1 MKLLQLRL
9 LTSYSVFMNSKLY
22 DRIPFLILTYI
33 GTSIF
38 NEPSLGKYYL
48 RLQRDLPAH
57 DYIELIGKKNKIEN
71 K

>member
-1 MKLLQLRL
+1 
-9 LTSYSVFMNSKLY
+9 MNAKLY